1 MQWPQIKPR
10 VMMLIPGINMIWNLI
25 IDYVL
30 QQLEIN
36 VKLISSYSMHH
47 YMVAYLLDFKGM
59 LITHNPILRGAG
71 DPCSDECACACT
83 CLNITGWALF
93 FVFFISSPGLL
104 VFASE
109 TRADVSESMCFII
122 CTYFSSTPHKAE
134 FLRSSWTW
142 FCDRVW
148 HRSVATWFDQR
159 WSVCYIILFFFFF
172 LSALAAVNMLFSNS
186 LCDCNPDG
194 NKNPFGCS
202 KLNYKMSR
210 FM

>member
-1 MQWPQIKPR
+1 
-10 VMMLIPGINMIWNLI
+10 MIWNLI

-59 LITHNPILRGAG
+59 LITHNPILRAAGAL
-71 DPCSDECACACT
+71 CSDECACACT

-93 FVFFISSPGLL
+93 FCFFYLFSWLACICIRNPGRCKWVYVLHHLHIFFIYPSQSWIFTEFMNLILWPGVTQICRYVVWSALISLL
-104 VFASE
+104 YHSF
-109 TRADVSESMCFII
+109 
-122 CTYFSSTPHKAE
+122 FSFS
-134 FLRSSWTW
+134 
-142 FCDRVW
+142 
-148 HRSVATWFDQR
+148 
-159 WSVCYIILFFFFF
+159 F

-202 KLNYKMSR
+202 KLNYKMRFYVMR
-210 FM
+210 FMESA

>member
-1 MQWPQIKPR
+1 MQWPRIKPR

-83 CLNITGWALF
+83 CLNITGWAIF
-93 FVFFISSPGLL
+93 FCFFISSPGLL

-134 FLRSSWTW
+134 FYGVHELDFVTGCDTDLSLRGLIS
-142 FCDRVW
+142 
-148 HRSVATWFDQR
+148 ADQFVI
-159 WSVCYIILFFFFF
+159 SFFFSFF
-172 LSALAAVNMLFSNS
+172 FYLRLL
-186 LCDCNPDG
+186 L
-194 NKNPFGCS
+194 
-202 KLNYKMSR
+202 
-210 FM
+210 

>member
-1 MQWPQIKPR
+1 MQWPRIKPR

-93 FVFFISSPGLL
+93 FCFFYLFSWLACICIRNPGGCKWVYVLHHLHIFFIYPSQSW
-104 VFASE
+104 
-109 TRADVSESMCFII
+109 I
-122 CTYFSSTPHKAE
+122 
-134 FLRSSWTW
+134 LRSSWTW

-172 LSALAAVNMLFSNS
+172 FICACCCKHALLQ
-186 LCDCNPDG
+186 LPLWLQ
-194 NKNPFGCS
+194 PWWQ
-202 KLNYKMSR
+202 
-210 FM
+210 